1 MNHLS
6 LAIPSFW
13 VSFIR
18 KTCFRLYKRQFV
30 RNVAVVAS
38 GTAGA
43 QAIAMA
49 CAPFITRLYGP
60 DAFGLLGTFMAIM
73 TVILPV
79 AALTY
84 PIAIVLPKQDQEA
97 VGLYRISAYIAI
109 AMALLAICILSVFGQ
124 SLINLLQIQSIKS
137 FIWLVPLG
145 ILFGAWRQMNQQSLI
160 RKKRFRITAQVAV
173 LHAAL
178 INITKICIGLFAP
191 LAGVLIVIYALGIG
205 LNAGMLSLGLRK
217 TGFHQGYRHQ
227 KKMPPT
233 QVWELAKKHYDFPL
247 YRAPQVLLNAVSQS
261 LPILMLATFFGP
273 ASAGFY
279 ALGKRLLELPSQLIG
294 NSVGSVFYPRITA
307 AAHTNE
313 NVTRLIIK
321 ATLALAGIGLVPFAL
336 VIAFGPWLFGYIFGS
351 EWVTAGEYARW
362 IAMWSFFGFINKP
375 SMVSFPILNL
385 QGLAL
390 ILEIFSISLRV
401 TALLVGFYFFK
412 NDVLSIAL
420 FSIAGIILNIIA
432 IGICIYRSTDYTMTF
447 KR

>member
-1 MNHLS
+1 MNNFS
-6 LAIPSFW
+6 LAIPSYW

-18 KTCFRLYKRQFV
+18 KLCFRIYKRQFV
-30 RNVAVVAS
+30 RNVAVVVS
-38 GTAGA
+38 GTAMA
-43 QAIAMA
+43 QAITMA

-60 DAFGLLGTFMAIM
+60 EAFGILGTFMAIM

-97 VGLYRISAYIAI
+97 VGLYRISSYIAI
-109 AMALLAICILSVFGQ
+109 AMALLAICILAVFGH
-124 SLINLLQIQSIKS
+124 SLTNLLQIQSIKP
-137 FIWLVPLG
+137 FIWLIPLG

-160 RKKRFRITAQVAV
+160 RKKRFKITAQVAV

-178 INITKICIGLFAP
+178 INLSKICIGLFAP

-205 LNAGMLSLGLRK
+205 LNAGMMFLGLRK
-217 TGFHQGYRHQ
+217 TSFQQAYRHH

-233 QVWELAKKHYDFPL
+233 QMWELAQKHYDFPL
-247 YRAPQVLLNAVSQS
+247 YRAPQVLLNAISQS

-294 NSVGSVFYPRITA
+294 NSVGSVFYPRVTA
-307 AAHTNE
+307 AVHTNE
-313 NVTRLIIK
+313 NITRLIMK
-321 ATLALAGIGLVPFAL
+321 ATLGLAGIGLVPFAL

-385 QGLAL
+385 QGFALAF
-390 ILEIFSISLRV
+390 EIFSFPLKV
-401 TALLVGFYFFK
+401 AALTIGFYFFE
-412 NDVLSIAL
+412 NDILSIAL
-420 FSIAGIILNIIA
+420 FSITGILVNIIA
-432 IGICIYRSTDYTMTF
+432 ISVCLYKSTYF
-447 KR
+447 HISAK